1 VLRGVKRKW
10 CIGVFGVPMKAQK
23 IVESQRYRL
32 KEQNTMPPLG
42 SIVNENQSRAS
53 CLIKPR
59 FALASFNCIARV
71 ALESKFPF
79 KAVPY
84 DPRSISKYLR

>member
-1 VLRGVKRKW
+1 
-10 CIGVFGVPMKAQK
+10 
-23 IVESQRYRL
+23 
-32 KEQNTMPPLG
+32 MPPLG
-42 SIVNENQSRAS
+42 NIGNENQNRAS

-79 KAVPY
+79 KVVPY
-84 DPRSISKYLR
+84 DPRCVSKYLR